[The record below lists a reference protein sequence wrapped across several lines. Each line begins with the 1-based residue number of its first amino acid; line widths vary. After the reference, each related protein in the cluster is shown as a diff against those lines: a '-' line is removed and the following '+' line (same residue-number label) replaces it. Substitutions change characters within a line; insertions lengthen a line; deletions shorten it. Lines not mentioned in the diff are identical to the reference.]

1 MSAYKLQEVLNSI
14 HALKPHAPTQ
24 DALSIAAAE
33 YALAQTIHKVAESRF
48 KLAKEELLEFPEV
61 AIKVIKGRTDAKE
74 FGMTMSETVTPPDYH
89 INLQFRTPPTSVDH
103 GAFVSELMKSGVAG
117 ETITNAEARA
127 TKRGTSALVI
137 TVTEGN

>member
-24 DALSIAAAE
+24 DALSLAAAE

-61 AIKVIKGRTDAKE
+61 AVKVIKGRTDAKE
-74 FGMTMSETVTPPDYH
+74 FNMAMSEILTPPDYH
-89 INLQFRTPPTSVDH
+89 INLQFRAPPNSIDH
-103 GAFVSELMKSGVAG
+103 GAFVSELIKLGVTT
-117 ETITNAEARA
+117 ETITTAGLRSI
-127 TKRGTSALVI
+127 KQGTPALVI